1 MSDTPEQ
8 PTQPAPTIPEGYLCY
23 RCSYPLTGLVCDGEC
38 PECSTR
44 YSFALAFT
52 GKPHPGQAKLA
63 LRIAFPA
70 LVLVG
75 AFGVVLMIILIG
87 MVGGG
92 GRSNIRELGNI
103 CSCTSVVM
111 AAVNLFYVPI
121 VSSAMT
127 NEYVPPHARKGWGSN
142 MLYLGRWVYAGWLL
156 GIAAI
161 AAPLVIMVIGIL
173 IMIAGIL

>member
-1 MSDTPEQ
+1 
-8 PTQPAPTIPEGYLCY
+8 
-23 RCSYPLTGLVCDGEC
+23 
-38 PECSTR
+38 
-44 YSFALAFT
+44 
-52 GKPHPGQAKLA
+52 LA